1 MLSLSSI
8 SIVIVTSA
16 WGLLNSIKGL
26 YNGIVSLI
34 QAYKT
39 KRRHEMMPTV
49 LFILAMLVSIAF
61 ISLFVTVCV
70 LNSIHGINPLPR

>member
-8 SIVIVTSA
+8 SIVIVSSA
-16 WGLLNSIKGL
+16 WGLLNSVKGL
-26 YNGIVSLI
+26 YNGIVILT

-39 KRRHEMMPTV
+39 KRRHEIMTAV
-49 LFILAMLVSIAF
+49 LFILAMLDSIAF

-70 LNSIHGINPLPR
+70 LNNIHGINLLPR